1 MANDKAAS
9 TPWREFTLPQIV
21 DNVAD
26 EQPDHV
32 YGSWP
37 VDQSSYRVGVR
48 NITYIQLANIVNG
61 LAWWLVKQLGPEK
74 HGEVLAYVGPNDVR
88 FTALVL
94 AAMKTGH
101 RLFLTSPRN
110 SPIAHR
116 KLFASLKCE
125 TLITPDPTHPPTQ
138 AVLGAVELCRAITIP
153 SIDDLLSTA
162 HAKYTMQTL
171 DRSLLETLFIIHTS
185 GSTGIPKPLSWT
197 QGTAMRHIE
206 ASSRDPS
213 GGQDSI
219 DMFFHGNGF
228 CRRCHHFTYGAGLL
242 QHLLYAIP
250 FGNTIRIPAAAAGA
264 IVTAQGVVDALKQ
277 TPADVVV
284 MVPSIVAE
292 LSQSPELLDYC
303 SNNLQLILYIGGDLP
318 EAVGDRVASKIRLRC
333 WWGASEVGMPQQLTA
348 PELES
353 YEGGWH
359 YVRFHP
365 SAGATFDKISDN
377 LYELVITRDGRL
389 VDTQTTFTINGFED
403 LTEYRTK
410 DLFEPHPKVPDA
422 WRWRAR
428 ADDIIVFLNGEK
440 TNPRFEAALIV
451 EPAANSGSLTTAE
464 QAALIERVWPSVDE
478 ANRSVPAHARVD
490 KSLILVAAQP
500 LIRAG
505 KGTIQRA
512 ANLLQYSDDIDR
524 LYVNA
529 DVSVTGAQ
537 TIEAT
542 DINAVMRLI
551 QDTFRGMEGL
561 TKIDEDTSFF
571 DNGMDSLRAL
581 QLVRTLRKTMCVPKL
596 ALSTIYQTPTPRE
609 LATMILSNSSDSS
622 DDQKVLE
629 QLLTTYRGLVQEMPK
644 LPATLGREEEGPTD
658 VLLTGSTGTLG
669 TSILY
674 TLLNNPSVRHIFC
687 LNRSHDG
694 GKEQQ
699 LERFAAS
706 NLRTDIL
713 NDRVSFIH
721 ADLTDP
727 KLGLDEET
735 YAELR
740 GRVKVL
746 IHNAWPVNFNLN
758 ILAFRPFL
766 AGLVNLFK
774 FVASAAPRTVR
785 TFFVSSVSAVSG
797 LSTSAPE
804 ETVPDESKLLPASLA
819 NGYAGSKRLA
829 ELLCDAA
836 AEHLR
841 IPISILRIGQVA
853 GSTAQGGAIWN
864 RSEWLPSLVISSLL
878 RLNCLP
884 DSLGPQFSEVDW
896 VPSDLLGA
904 VIAELVLAAPES
916 ARGDGAKVFNV
927 RNPKTVSWSSLIL
940 IIEKAAA
947 AARSDREVLQVVSPA
962 AWLEALQ
969 KIAKTDDNEA
979 DAGLISL
986 VDRNPAVKLDGFYR
1000 ESLWPSLPK
1009 NAPPQLPMDVT
1020 RAVDASNTLRNM
1032 SPVSSGWMA
1041 KWVEEW
1047 LKDIDSITTKPL

>member
-1 MANDKAAS
+1 
-9 TPWREFTLPQIV
+9 
-21 DNVAD
+21 
-26 EQPDHV
+26 
-32 YGSWP
+32 
-37 VDQSSYRVGVR
+37 
-48 NITYIQLANIVNG
+48 
-61 LAWWLVKQLGPEK
+61 
-74 HGEVLAYVGPNDVR
+74 
-88 FTALVL
+88 
-94 AAMKTGH
+94 
-101 RLFLTSPRN
+101 
-110 SPIAHR
+110 
-116 KLFASLKCE
+116 
-125 TLITPDPTHPPTQ
+125 
-138 AVLGAVELCRAITIP
+138 
-153 SIDDLLSTA
+153 
-162 HAKYTMQTL
+162 
-171 DRSLLETLFIIHTS
+171 
-185 GSTGIPKPLSWT
+185 
-197 QGTAMRHIE
+197 
-206 ASSRDPS
+206 
-213 GGQDSI
+213 
-219 DMFFHGNGF
+219 
-228 CRRCHHFTYGAGLL
+228 
-242 QHLLYAIP
+242 
-250 FGNTIRIPAAAAGA
+250 
-264 IVTAQGVVDALKQ
+264 
-277 TPADVVV
+277 

-440 TNPRFEAALIV
+440 TNPVSMEQHIVARNPGVVSGAIVVGAQRFEAALIV